1 MLTLYEHPTKIVSE
15 KELAE
20 DISSVFM
27 ALLEAENA
35 FKDGITCGEKTLYV
49 LSDLVERKR
58 MLVKTLELLAQK
70 IEFLNSLHNES
81 LNRLEEQHS
90 DIGKRIDAA
99 KKILLDLEKIAAE
112 KVVFK
117 KVNYNKVLI

>member
-1 MLTLYEHPTKIVSE
+1 MLTQYEPPAKIVGE

-35 FKDGITCGEKTLYV
+35 FKNGTTYGEKTHYV

-58 MLVKTLELLAQK
+58 IRVQTLELVAQK
-70 IEFLNSLHNES
+70 TELLSSLHNES

-90 DIGKRIDAA
+90 DIRKRIDAA
-99 KKILLDLEKIAAE
+99 KKILDDLEKIAAE
-112 KVVFK
+112 K
-117 KVNYNKVLI
+117 NCI

>member
-1 MLTLYEHPTKIVSE
+1 MMTLYEPPAKIVSE

-35 FKDGITCGEKTLYV
+35 FKDGITYGEKTHYV

-58 MLVKTLELLAQK
+58 IRVQTLELVAQK
-70 IEFLNSLHNES
+70 IEFFNSLHSES

-90 DIGKRIDAA
+90 DIRKRIDDA
-99 KKILLDLEKIAAE
+99 KKILDSLEKIASE
-112 KVVFK
+112 KGC
-117 KVNYNKVLI
+117 I

>member
-1 MLTLYEHPTKIVSE
+1 MLTRYQLPTKIGGE

-20 DISSVFM
+20 DISSIFM

-35 FKDGITCGEKTLYV
+35 LKDGTQCGEKTLHI

-58 MLVKTLELLAQK
+58 MRVKTLEPLAER

-81 LNRLEEQHS
+81 LNRLEKQDS
-90 DIGKRIDAA
+90 DIRKQIDAA
-99 KKILLDLEKIAAE
+99 KKILDDLEKIAVE
-112 KVVFK
+112 KGC
-117 KVNYNKVLI
+117 I

>member
-1 MLTLYEHPTKIVSE
+1 MLSQYEPPPRIVSE

-35 FKDGITCGEKTLYV
+35 FKDGTPCSEKTIHV

-58 MLVKTLELLAQK
+58 MQVKTLELLAQK
-70 IEFLNSLHNES
+70 IELLNSLHNES
-81 LNRLEEQHS
+81 LNRLEKEHS
-90 DIGKRIDAA
+90 DIRNRIDTA
-99 KKILLDLEKIAAE
+99 KKILNDLEKIAE
-112 KVVFK
+112 KKGCF
-117 KVNYNKVLI
+117 

>member
-1 MLTLYEHPTKIVSE
+1 MLTRYEPPTKIVTE
-15 KELAE
+15 IELSE

-35 FKDGITCGEKTLYV
+35 LKDGTQCREKTLHI

-58 MLVKTLELLAQK
+58 MRVKSLEPLAER

-81 LNRLEEQHS
+81 LNRLEKQDS
-90 DIGKRIDAA
+90 DIRNQIDAA
-99 KKILLDLEKIAAE
+99 KKILDDLEKVATE
-112 KVVFK
+112 KSR
-117 KVNYNKVLI
+117 I

>member
-1 MLTLYEHPTKIVSE
+1 MMTLYEPPAKIVGE

-27 ALLEAENA
+27 ALLEAEKA
-35 FKDGITCGEKTLYV
+35 FKDGTPCSEKTLYV

-58 MLVKTLELLAQK
+58 MQVKTLELLAQK
-70 IEFLNSLHNES
+70 TELLSSLHNES

-90 DIGKRIDAA
+90 DIRKRIDAA
-99 KKILLDLEKIAAE
+99 KKILDDLEKIAAE
-112 KVVFK
+112 K
-117 KVNYNKVLI
+117 NCI

>member
-1 MLTLYEHPTKIVSE
+1 MMTLYEPPTKIVSE

-35 FKDGITCGEKTLYV
+35 FKDGTTYGEKTHYV

-58 MLVKTLELLAQK
+58 IRVQTLELVAQK
-70 IEFLNSLHNES
+70 IEFLNSLHSES

-90 DIGKRIDAA
+90 DIRKRIEDA
-99 KKILLDLEKIAAE
+99 KKILDNLEKIASE
-112 KVVFK
+112 KGC
-117 KVNYNKVLI
+117 I

>member
-1 MLTLYEHPTKIVSE
+1 MLTRYEPPTKIVTE
-15 KELAE
+15 IELSE

-35 FKDGITCGEKTLYV
+35 LKDGTQCREKTLHI

-58 MLVKTLELLAQK
+58 MRVKSLEPLAER

-81 LNRLEEQHS
+81 LNRLEKQDS
-90 DIGKRIDAA
+90 DIRKQIDAA
-99 KKILLDLEKIAAE
+99 KKILDDLEKVATE
-112 KVVFK
+112 KSR
-117 KVNYNKVLI
+117 I